1 MGRKE
6 IAALIDILTR
16 ENERGG
22 ESVALGAWTIGYDKA
37 RGAFVFDRC
46 EAGGYCEERPGVV
59 ALDGSVLD
67 AGGPLLGGGGAS
79 QGSAPAGASSAT
91 RT

>member
-6 IAALIDILTR
+6 IAALIDILSR

-22 ESVALGAWTIGYDKA
+22 ESLALGTWTISYDRE
-37 RGAFVFDRC
+37 RGAFVFDKC

-67 AGGPLLGGGGAS
+67 AGGPLFG
-79 QGSAPAGASSAT
+79 
-91 RT
+91 